1 MQKMTLGDM
10 QPIAEYELA
19 RDSYRREIMEHKRPR
34 RVNLGPDL
42 GITFEDR
49 RTMLFQVQEMMR
61 AEEMVEPAVI
71 QEELDIYNSLI
82 PEPGELSATLFIEI
96 TQAEQ
101 IKPQLQRFIGLTE
114 GDRLW
119 LEAGA
124 ERSYARFEEGRSTE
138 DQISAVHY
146 IRFDVNA
153 QLQQALA
160 DTSRPARLGID
171 HRDYRHLVD
180 LSAETRQALLADLT
194 AA

>member
-1 MQKMTLGDM
+1 MKKMTLSDV
-10 QPIAEYELA
+10 QPIAEYELT
-19 RDSYRREIMEHKRPR
+19 RDSYRREIMDHKRHR
-34 RVNLGPDL
+34 RVNLGPDI

-61 AEEMVEPAVI
+61 AEKMVEPATI

-96 TQAEQ
+96 TQADE
-101 IKPQLQRFIGLTE
+101 IKPQLERFIGLTE

-146 IRFDVNA
+146 IRFDVSP

-160 DTSRPARLGID
+160 DASRPARLGID
-171 HRDYRHLVD
+171 HRDYRHLID